1 MRNSVLH
8 SALRQVRDQII
19 GQTTLAVLASV
30 ALILALSGPFGTI
43 LSLSLAWRLAYWGSV
58 VPLTFLAGA
67 FGSALVGVLMAGRPL
82 WMRLPMISLASALL
96 VWVVLMVLHTAL
108 GFSFARLANAAT
120 ELPLLFLMCF
130 VIEGTRE
137 VIVHQRPDQAPAP
150 EAPPPPPRLLE
161 RLPEGLRGDLIN
173 LSVKDHY
180 VSVSTTLGTHD
191 LLMRLSDAITEV
203 GPVAGMQVHRSHW
216 VATAQVIGGRRTADQ
231 AVLQMS
237 NGAQI
242 PVSRANLKAVEAAGL
257 FSLPATET
265 EPGKGRQGIKA
276 RAADIGQSLL

>member
-8 SALRQVRDQII
+8 SALRQVRDQIR

-43 LSLSLAWRLAYWGSV
+43 LSLSLPWRLVYWGSV

-67 FGSALVGVLMAGRPL
+67 FGSALVSGLMAGRPL
-82 WMRLPMISLASALL
+82 WQRLPMISLASALL
-96 VWVVLMVLHTAL
+96 VWVVLMALHTAL

-137 VIVHQRPDQAPAP
+137 VIVHQHPDPTPAP

-161 RLPEGLRGDLIN
+161 RLPEELRGDLIN

-191 LLMRLSDAITEV
+191 LLMRLSDAIAEV
-203 GPVAGMQVHRSHW
+203 EPVGGLQVHRSHW
-216 VATAQVIGGRRTADQ
+216 VATGQVTGGRRTADQ

-237 NGAQI
+237 NGTQI

-257 FSLPATET
+257 FAQPAAEAEAGT
-265 EPGKGRQGIKA
+265 GRQGIKA
-276 RAADIGQSLL
+276 RAADIGQSVL

>member
-8 SALRQVRDQII
+8 SALRQVRDQIR
-19 GQTTLAVLASV
+19 GPTTLAVLTSV

-43 LSLSLAWRLAYWGSV
+43 LSLSLPGRLAYWGAV
-58 VPLTFLAGA
+58 VPLTFIAGA
-67 FGSALVGVLMAGRPL
+67 LGSALVGGLMAGRSL
-82 WMRLPMISLASALL
+82 WQRLPMVSLASTLL
-96 VWVVLMVLHTAL
+96 VWILLMALHSVLD
-108 GFSFARLANAAT
+108 FSFARLANAAT

-130 VIEGTRE
+130 LIEGTRE
-137 VIVHQRPDQAPAP
+137 VIEHQRSSQSPPN

-161 RLPEGLRGDLIN
+161 RLPEELRGDLIC

-180 VSVSTTLGTHD
+180 VSVSTTLGLHD
-191 LLMRLSDAITEV
+191 LLMRLSDAIAEV
-203 GPVAGMQVHRSHW
+203 EPVEGMQVHRSHW
-216 VATAQVIGGRRTADQ
+216 VATGQVTGGRRTADQ

-257 FSLPATET
+257 FARPAAGD
-265 EPGKGRQGIKA
+265 EPGKGRQVTKA
-276 RAADIGQSLL
+276 GAADIGQSVP

>member
-19 GQTTLAVLASV
+19 GQTTLAVLVSV
-30 ALILALSGPFGTI
+30 VLILALSGPFGTI

-161 RLPEGLRGDLIN
+161 RLPEDLRGDLIN

>member
-19 GQTTLAVLASV
+19 GQTTLAVLVSV

-161 RLPEGLRGDLIN
+161 RLPEDLRGDLIN